1 MFFYTM
7 YIATALKDRS
17 LSALVVGIT
26 ASSINL
32 PTSSLA
38 ESHNSTPS
46 TMRMHTQPKIGAARA
61 APAVPSRLLRPWC
74 MDLECIQFCLSMLS

>member
-1 MFFYTM
+1 MFFYST

-38 ESHNSTPS
+38 EPQNSAPPLRACTHSLKLGRLEPS
-46 TMRMHTQPKIGAARA
+46 Q
-61 APAVPSRLLRPWC
+61 SSSLLWPWC
-74 MDLECIQFCLSMLS
+74 VDMECIQFCLSMLS